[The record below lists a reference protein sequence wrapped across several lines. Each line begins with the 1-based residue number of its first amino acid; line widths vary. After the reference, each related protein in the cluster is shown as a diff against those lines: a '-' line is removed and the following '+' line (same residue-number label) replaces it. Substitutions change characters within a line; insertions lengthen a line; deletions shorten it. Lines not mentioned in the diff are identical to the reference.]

1 MSLIVEI
8 KTEEGQTIGVL
19 TVEAK
24 NFKTGSRGYHGQAK
38 IDFEGKRYQT
48 QLQMVEIGS
57 KSAPKGAAKEAAPN
71 RGAPRDAAVGEGEQ
85 KKAESNE

>member
-57 KSAPKGAAKEAAPN
+57 KSAAPKDGAAKDGAAEN
-71 RGAPRDAAVGEGEQ
+71 TAAKDDATKED
-85 KKAESNE
+85 ESNE

>member
-1 MSLIVEI
+1 MLMVEI
-8 KTEEGQTIGVL
+8 KTAEGQTVALL

-48 QLQMVEIGS
+48 QVQMVEIGS
-57 KSAPKGAAKEAAPN
+57 KSTPAPVEPAK
-71 RGAPRDAAVGEGEQ
+71 D
-85 KKAESNE
+85 ESEE

>member
-8 KTEEGQTIGVL
+8 KTAEGETIALL

-48 QLQMVEIGS
+48 QVQMVEIGS
-57 KSAPKGAAKEAAPN
+57 KGGGAANPPPEEPS
-71 RGAPRDAAVGEGEQ
+71 E
-85 KKAESNE
+85 

>member
-1 MSLIVEI
+1 MNLIVEI

-19 TVEAK
+19 TVEPK

-38 IDFEGKRYQT
+38 IDYNGKRYQT

-57 KSAPKGAAKEAAPN
+57 KASPAPAPAAS
-71 RGAPRDAAVGEGEQ
+71 
-85 KKAESNE
+85 ESTE

>member
-8 KTEEGQTIGVL
+8 KTDEGQTIALL

-38 IDFEGKRYQT
+38 IDFDGKRYQT
-48 QLQMVEIGS
+48 QVQMVEIGS
-57 KSAPKGAAKEAAPN
+57 KSAGAANPAP
-71 RGAPRDAAVGEGEQ
+71 EE
-85 KKAESNE
+85 ESE